1 MFPRAGEKDN
11 TAWTSARKAVREAL
25 DKWMKLV
32 WVGRSYQ
39 TRDAQEGYAS
49 DPDWSKLPTYNDMVK
64 LAVGVEGIIRDANH
78 PIYRDLMGAPAKKAT
93 AGADIGG
100 DDGGDDDL

>member
-1 MFPRAGEKDN
+1 
-11 TAWTSARKAVREAL
+11 
-25 DKWMKLV
+25 
-32 WVGRSYQ
+32 
-39 TRDAQEGYAS
+39 
-49 DPDWSKLPTYNDMVK
+49 MVK